1 MFNIKEIHFEDSI
14 EKDLLNSGFLQA
26 NRTDFNA
33 QYAIDETN
41 FWAFLHD
48 SQQEK
53 LDDFIRLNPNDWQR
67 KILARFDNIAKTKG
81 ILEILKNGLQ
91 VGNIT
96 LDFFYV
102 PPLANSPAKI
112 AELFS
117 KNRFSVMRQV
127 PYSIKKN
134 ETVDMAI
141 FVNGLPFATMELKNE
156 WTGQSVKDS
165 KNQYCGRDLSQTL
178 FMPARTLVHFAVD
191 SENVYMTTKL
201 AGANTSF
208 LPFNKGNNN
217 GKGNPINEN
226 GFKTAYLW
234 QEILQKTSITNI
246 ILHFVR
252 LEFDKKYKNDLNK
265 ATLYFPRYHQLDV
278 VKKLTNDVLEN
289 GVGKR
294 YLIQHSAGSG
304 KSNSITWLGFHLIEM
319 YQENNDKPIFD
330 SVIVVTDRKVLDK
343 QISDNIKAFS
353 SVKNIIAH
361 ADKSSD
367 LKTALENGK
376 RIIIT
381 TIQKFPFIV
390 DGIADLSEKQFAVI
404 IDEAHSSQSGSA
416 HDNMNRAMG
425 DNNTNETQD
434 AQDLIVSAMQSRKMK
449 NNASYFAFTATP
461 KNSTLEK
468 FGEKHLSNNPNDEP
482 VFKPFHLYSMKQ
494 AIEEGFILDVLKN
507 YTTYQS
513 FYEIQK
519 TIEENPEFDK
529 KKAQSRLKS
538 FVEKSNHSI
547 NIKAQIMIT
556 HFMDRVVKTKR
567 LKGKAKAMVITQNI
581 EMAIRY
587 YHAITKILDE
597 KGNPFK
603 VMIAFSGE
611 KMVEGITYTESQING
626 FDDNKTKEK
635 FDTDEY
641 RILVVANKYL
651 TGFDQPKLCAMYVDK
666 PLAGV
671 LCVQALSRLNR
682 SSSKYGKTADDLFVL
697 DFFNDVKDIQTAF
710 EPFFT
715 ETELLGETDINI
727 LYDLQNALDET
738 GVYEFDELNHFV
750 ERLFNG
756 ADMAELSSLNQ
767 ICADRFNQD
776 LDWEREQKVD
786 FKIKAKQFVKVYNQM
801 ASIIAFENAEW
812 EKRYWFYKLLIPKL
826 NVADDDSVIDDL
838 LEKVDLNS
846 YALAITQDEHNI
858 QLSDETGTFE
868 PSNSTMHGTHD
879 DDKEKDVL
887 DNIVKTFNERWF
899 ANWGNTPEER
909 KVRFV
914 AIIEGIKQ
922 HKDYQDKYLAI
933 QDPMMKSEIFNEIV
947 KAVMRNRREQEMDI
961 YKQFRTDSAFQKSL
975 IGDLERVMA
984 N

>member
-1 MFNIKEIHFEDSI
+1 MFNTKEIHFEDSI
-14 EKDLLNSGFLQA
+14 EKDLLEQNFIQA
-26 NRTDFNA
+26 NRTNFNA

-48 SQQEK
+48 SQQDK

-81 ILEILKNGLQ
+81 ILEIFKNGLQ

-102 PPLANSPAKI
+102 PPLANSPQKI
-112 AELFS
+112 AELFL
-117 KNRFSVMRQV
+117 KNKFSIMRQV
-127 PYSIKKN
+127 PYSIKTN

-141 FVNGLPFATMELKNE
+141 FINGLPFATMELKNE
-156 WTGQSVKDS
+156 WTGQTVKDS
-165 KNQYCGRDLSQTL
+165 MSQYRQRDLTQTL

-201 AGANTSF
+201 AGANTVF

-234 QEILQKTSITNI
+234 QEILQKTNIANI

-252 LEFDKKYKNDLNK
+252 LEFDEKYKNALNK

-278 VKKLTNDVLEN
+278 VKKLTSDVLEN

-304 KSNSITWLGFHLIEM
+304 KSNSITWLAFHLIEI
-319 YQENNDKPIFD
+319 YRQNNDKPVFD

-390 DGIADLSEKQFAVI
+390 NGISDLSDKKFAVI

-425 DNNTNETQD
+425 ENHDEISD

-461 KNSTLEK
+461 KNTTLEK
-468 FGEKHLSNNPNDEP
+468 FGEKQSPNNPDDKP
-482 VFKPFHLYSMKQ
+482 IFKPFHLYSMKQ

-513 FYEIQK
+513 FYEIK
-519 TIEENPEFDK
+519 KNIEENPEFDK
-529 KKAQSRLKS
+529 KKSQSRLKS
-538 FVEKSNHSI
+538 FVEKSEHSI
-547 NIKAQIMIT
+547 GVKADIMLN
-556 HFMDRVVKTKR
+556 HFMDRVVRTKR
-567 LKGKAKAMVITQNI
+567 LKGKAKAMVVTQNI

-603 VMIAFSGE
+603 AMIAFSGE
-611 KMVEGITYTESQING
+611 KMVDGVNYSESQING
-626 FDDNKTKEK
+626 FNDNKTKEY
-635 FDTDEY
+635 FDNDDY

-666 PLAGV
+666 ALAGV

-682 SSSKYGKTADDLFVL
+682 SSSKYGKTADDLFIL
-697 DFFNDVKDIQTAF
+697 DFFNKVEDIQKAF

-715 ETELLGETDINI
+715 KTELLGETDINV
-727 LYDLQNALDET
+727 LYDLQNDLDET
-738 GVYEFDELNHFV
+738 GIYEFDELNHFV

-756 ADMAELSSLNQ
+756 ADTAELSSLNQ
-767 ICADRFNQD
+767 MCADRFNID
-776 LDWEREQKVD
+776 LNWEREQKVD

-801 ASIIAFENAEW
+801 ASIIAFENIEW

-826 NVADDDSVIDDL
+826 NVADDESVIDDL

-858 QLSDETGTFE
+858 KLSDETGVFE
-868 PSNSTMHGTHD
+868 PSNQNPHGTHD
-879 DDKEKDVL
+879 DDRQKDEL
-887 DNIVKTFNERWF
+887 DNIVKAFNERWF
-899 ANWGNTPEER
+899 NDWGNTPEER

-914 AIIEGIKQ
+914 AIVESIRQ
-922 HKDYQDKYLAI
+922 HKDYQDKYLVI
-933 QDPMMKSEIFNEIV
+933 QDPIIRSQIFSDIV
-947 KAVMRNRREQEMDI
+947 KDVMRNRREQEMEI
-961 YKQFRTDSAFQKSL
+961 YKQFVKDLAFQKSL
-975 IGDLERVMA
+975 IGGLERVVQR
-984 N
+984 